1 MSSLI
6 KIEKV
11 LEISAI
17 YKMEKR
23 GCQYFYV
30 ISVIYVT
37 LCPFVGKKMPPDFRI
52 DLKCRM
58 LALRTI

>member
-1 MSSLI
+1 
-6 KIEKV
+6 

-30 ISVIYVT
+30 ISVIYVI
-37 LCPFVGKKMPPDFRI
+37 LCPFVGKKIPPDFRI

-58 LALRTI
+58 LALWTI